1 VSVAVVS
8 PVVSGE
14 ISRAGQ
20 ARRAWWAY
28 PRLTQGVV
36 LLTVLLVLTIGA
48 PLFTTYGPLDQHLT
62 AALRPP
68 GGEFLLGTDQLGR
81 DVFSRCLY
89 GGRLVLAVALIA
101 VIVSMVV
108 GVLVGLLS
116 GYLGGA
122 VDTAIMRVMDGLIV
136 FPDLIL
142 ALAITYALGPSFG
155 TVAAAI
161 SVVNVPMFARVV
173 RAQVLSLRERDFVA
187 SAKVSGAST
196 SRVLSRHL
204 LPNVVEVTIVQA
216 ALTGGSAIFT
226 AASLSFLGLGLP
238 PPAPDWG
245 GMLHDGYPFLG
256 YLPLMS
262 LMPGFFIFVAMLSFN
277 LVGDGMRDLFDPKVL
292 PHGASTRSRRRRA
305 NAATRSSGAVQ
316 FDDETSTQTVN
327 TSLKDVAAAV
337 PKVREG
343 VTDGA

>member
-1 VSVAVVS
+1 MSVASVS
-8 PVVSGE
+8 TGIPGE
-14 ISRAGQ
+14 VSRARQ
-20 ARRAWWAY
+20 ARRAGWAY
-28 PRLTQGVV
+28 PRLTQGAV

-48 PLFTTYGPLDQHLT
+48 PLFTTYGPLDQHLN
-62 AALRPP
+62 AALRVPS
-68 GGEFLLGTDQLGR
+68 GEFLLGTDQLGR

-116 GYLGGA
+116 GYLGGG

-161 SVVNVPMFARVV
+161 SVVNVPIFARVV
-173 RAQVLSLRERDFVA
+173 RAQVLSLRERDFIA
-187 SAKVSGAST
+187 SAMVSGAST
-196 SRVLSRHL
+196 GRVLVRHL

-245 GMLHDGYPFLG
+245 GMLHDGYPYLG

-262 LMPGFFIFVAMLSFN
+262 LVPGCFIFVAMLSFN
-277 LVGDGMRDLFDPKVL
+277 LIGDGMRDVFDPKVL
-292 PHGASTRSRRRRA
+292 PRSTSTRRRRRLV
-305 NAATRSSGAVQ
+305 NPDTRPSAVAPAVS
-316 FDDETSTQTVN
+316 DTEARSDN
-327 TSLKDVAAAV
+327 TTPQVVAAA
-337 PKVREG
+337 PMERRG
-343 VTDGA
+343 VSDGA

>member
-1 VSVAVVS
+1 MSVALVS
-8 PVVSGE
+8 AGVSGGV
-14 ISRAGQ
+14 SRIHQ

-101 VIVSMVV
+101 VIVSMFV

-116 GYLGGA
+116 GYLGGG

-161 SVVNVPMFARVV
+161 AVVNVPMFARVV

-196 SRVLSRHL
+196 GRVLIRHL

-226 AASLSFLGLGLP
+226 AASLSFLGLG
-238 PPAPDWG
+238 
-245 GMLHDGYPFLG
+245 F
-256 YLPLMS
+256 
-262 LMPGFFIFVAMLSFN
+262 
-277 LVGDGMRDLFDPKVL
+277 
-292 PHGASTRSRRRRA
+292 PHRRQTGAACST
-305 NAATRSSGAVQ
+305 
-316 FDDETSTQTVN
+316 
-327 TSLKDVAAAV
+327 
-337 PKVREG
+337 
-343 VTDGA
+343 TDTHTLDTFH

>member
-1 VSVAVVS
+1 VSVASVS
-8 PVVSGE
+8 TGLPGE
-14 ISRAGQ
+14 DSRARQ
-20 ARRAWWAY
+20 ARRAGWAY
-28 PRLTQGVV
+28 PRLTQGAV

-62 AALRPP
+62 AALRVP

-89 GGRLVLAVALIA
+89 GGRLVLTVALIA
-101 VIVSMVV
+101 VIVSMFV

-116 GYLGGA
+116 GYLGGG
-122 VDTAIMRVMDGLIV
+122 VDSAIMRVMDGLIV

-161 SVVNVPMFARVV
+161 SVVNVPIFARVV
-173 RAQVLSLRERDFVA
+173 RAQVLTLRERDFIA

-196 SRVLSRHL
+196 GRVLIRHL

-245 GMLHDGYPFLG
+245 GMLHDGYPYLG

-262 LMPGFFIFVAMLSFN
+262 LVPGCFIFVAMLSFN
-277 LVGDGMRDLFDPKVL
+277 LIGDGMRDLFDPKVL
-292 PHGASTRSRRRRA
+292 PRTTLTRRRRRLA
-305 NAATRSSGAVQ
+305 NPDTRPSAVSPAVSDTETRS
-316 FDDETSTQTVN
+316 DN
-327 TSLKDVAAAV
+327 TSPQVVAAA
-337 PKVREG
+337 PMERRG
-343 VTDGA
+343 ASDGA

>member
-1 VSVAVVS
+1 MSVASVLDRHPRS
-8 PVVSGE
+8 PFR
-14 ISRAGQ
+14 RARQ
-20 ARRAWWAY
+20 ARRAGWAY
-28 PRLTQGVV
+28 PRLTLGAV

-48 PLFTTYGPLDQHLT
+48 PLFTTYGPLDQHLN

-68 GGEFLLGTDQLGR
+68 GGNFLLGTDQLGR
-81 DVFSRCLY
+81 DVFSRCPLRRPTRT
-89 GGRLVLAVALIA
+89 GRGAHRGHRLDVHRCVGRPA
-101 VIVSMVV
+101 V
-108 GVLVGLLS
+108 GVL
-116 GYLGGA
+116 GGG

-161 SVVNVPMFARVV
+161 AVVNVPIFARVV
-173 RAQVLSLRERDFVA
+173 RAQVLSLRERDFIA

-196 SRVLSRHL
+196 GRVLIRHL

-245 GMLHDGYPFLG
+245 GMLHDGYPYLG

-262 LMPGFFIFVAMLSFN
+262 LVPG
-277 LVGDGMRDLFDPKVL
+277 
-292 PHGASTRSRRRRA
+292 
-305 NAATRSSGAVQ
+305 SS
-316 FDDETSTQTVN
+316 S
-327 TSLKDVAAAV
+327 SL
-337 PKVREG
+337 RC
-343 VTDGA
+343 